1 MALTKSQ
8 IDLLCS
14 SLKSSTSPSGRG
26 LSPAGGTLS
35 ELPASV
41 PHHLDTSPVN
51 GLISDSPLNKL
62 KKRAHKYS
70 ISKRIIYGQ
79 LQANPRGITKGL
91 QRALKCG
98 YQVLIKD
105 DGRTESRYCG
115 TRFCSVCNGI
125 RTNKLVNKLSPVME
139 GRKWWM
145 VVLSCQ
151 NVPEHELRAEIERYK
166 DTLSRID
173 KHFKNN
179 KCKKGNG
186 FYVFEITY
194 NLKTNTYHPH
204 IHMMVDND
212 VTADL
217 ILSLWLK
224 YNQPKKVRYHA
235 LRDRG
240 NKVTPFDESKGK
252 GIVVEMVKYLTK
264 VVKVDK
270 EAKQIN
276 ANCRALNVAYN
287 ALNGLRIY
295 QSFGDLRN
303 IAEPTDEEIIQE
315 LNALETDLTPGIYT
329 WKGMD
334 WINEETGEVLTN
346 HINKWRVYDNGTL
359 IAKTNAQTHLEK
371 LLLWSNDG

>member
-1 MALTKSQ
+1 M
-8 IDLLCS
+8 D
-14 SLKSSTSPSGRG
+14 
-26 LSPAGGTLS
+26 
-35 ELPASV
+35 
-41 PHHLDTSPVN
+41 
-51 GLISDSPLNKL
+51 
-62 KKRAHKYS
+62 
-70 ISKRIIYGQ
+70 
-79 LQANPRGITKGL
+79 
-91 QRALKCG
+91 
-98 YQVLIKD
+98 
-105 DGRTESRYCG
+105 
-115 TRFCSVCNGI
+115 
-125 RTNKLVNKLSPVME
+125 

-151 NVPEHELRAEIERYK
+151 NVPEHELRNEVERYK
-166 DTLSRID
+166 NTLSRID

-186 FYVFEITY
+186 FYVFEITH
-194 NLKTNTYHPH
+194 NSKMNTYHPH

-224 YNQPKKVRYHA
+224 YNQPAKVRYHA
-235 LRDRG
+235 LRDKG
-240 NKVTPFDESKGK
+240 NMVVPFNESKGK

-270 EAKQIN
+270 DNKQIN

-303 IAEPTDEEIIQE
+303 IAEPTEEEINQE
-315 LNALETDLTPGIYT
+315 LDALETDLTPGIYS

-371 LLLWSNDG
+371 LLVWSNDG

>member
-8 IDLLCS
+8 IDSLCKSLVAETQLS
-14 SLKSSTSPSGRG
+14 SSKSSGRG
-26 LSPAGGTLS
+26 QSAAGGSPIKT
-35 ELPASV
+35 AS
-41 PHHLDTSPVN
+41 LDTSPVN
-51 GLISDSPLNKL
+51 GLFLETLQKL
-62 KKRAHKYS
+62 QKRAHKYS

-79 LQANPRGITKGL
+79 LQRQPGNITNGL
-91 QRALKCG
+91 KRALKCG
-98 YQVLIKD
+98 NDIRTR
-105 DGRTESRYCG
+105 DGKTESVYCG

-125 RTNKLVNKLSPVME
+125 RTNKLINKLQPVMD

-151 NVPEHELRAEIERYK
+151 NVPEYQLRDEVERYK

-194 NLKTNTYHPH
+194 NEEKNTYHPH
-204 IHMMVDND
+204 IHLMIDND
-212 VTADL
+212 VTANL
-217 ILSLWLK
+217 ILDLWLK
-224 YNQPKKVRYHA
+224 YNKPGKVKHYA
-235 LRDRG
+235 LRDKG
-240 NKVTPFDESKGK
+240 NKVTPFDESKGN

-270 EAKQIN
+270 DNKEIN

-303 IAEPTDEEIIQE
+303 IAEPTEEEISQE
-315 LNALETDLTPGIYT
+315 LNALKTDLPPGIWT
-329 WKGMD
+329 WNKTD
-334 WINEETGEVLTN
+334 WFNRETGEALTN

-371 LLLWSNDG
+371 LLVWSNDG